1 MYIRIQNIIMT
12 KKSILKKSV
21 RKEWKPLK
29 SVRMVR
35 ISAENIKGTLV
46 ISSAK
51 KGERLI
57 ID

>member
-1 MYIRIQNIIMT
+1 MQNNTIIMGN
-12 KKSILKKSV
+12 KSVLKKSV

-29 SVRMVR
+29 TVRMVR

>member
-1 MYIRIQNIIMT
+1 MGN
-12 KKSILKKSV
+12 KSVLKKSV

-29 SVRMVR
+29 SVQMVR
-35 ISAENIKGTLV
+35 ISAENIKGTRV

>member
-1 MYIRIQNIIMT
+1 MQNIIMP
-12 KKSILKKSV
+12 KKSILKKSL
-21 RKEWKPLK
+21 RKNWKPLK
-29 SVRMVR
+29 SVQMIK